1 MKQPSVAIFNWQI
14 CRKLQKMTKLLENS
28 SYWDKFGQ
36 IFWAGYFERVHQKK
50 KSFHLLFILC
60 EYVLYFLS
68 YDILKFKCLN
78 FIIKVVEVH
87 LWKGVPIGGLWFT
100 RELNLKL
107 ANKSLIC
114 EYLQNLDRY
123 KNEMLL
129 LRIITCTKRGI
140 AWSKF
145 SCKKNFYVKCFNI

>member
-1 MKQPSVAIFNWQI
+1 MKQPSVAIFNFSG
-14 CRKLQKMTKLLENS
+14 R
-28 SYWDKFGQ
+28 F
-36 IFWAGYFERVHQKK
+36 FELAILNVYSKKK

-114 EYLQNLDRY
+114 EYLQNLDRC